1 MKRVFI
7 IHGWDGSPE
16 ANWLPWMKTE
26 LEKKV
31 YEVTTPAMPDTENPN
46 KEAWVKH
53 LVEVIGE
60 PDEETYLVGHSIGCK
75 AILRYLE
82 ALPPDKKVAGV
93 LLVAGWIALTMWE
106 GRTEEDTALINSWVN
121 PPFDFNKI
129 KKHADKF
136 VALFSD
142 NDPFVP
148 LEKNVDTYR
157 DELGAEI
164 VIEKGAYH
172 FTGEE
177 TGVMEFP
184 IILSTFLELAHENPG
199 HSN

>member
-1 MKRVFI
+1 MARVFI

-16 ANWLPWMKTE
+16 ANWLPWMKAE
-26 LEKKV
+26 LEKRK
-31 YEVTTPAMPDTENPN
+31 YEVATPAMPDTEHPN

-53 LVEVIGE
+53 LAEVVGE
-60 PDEETYLVGHSIGCK
+60 PDGETYLVGHSIGCK

-82 ALPPDKKVAGV
+82 GLPEDKKVAGV
-93 LLVAGWIALTMWE
+93 LLVAGWVSLTMWE
-106 GRTEEDTALINSWVN
+106 GRTEEETAIINSWMT
-121 PPFDFNKI
+121 PPFDF
-129 KKHADKF
+129 KKVKQQAKKF
-136 VALFSD
+136 VAIFSD

-157 DELGAEI
+157 DELGAKI
-164 VIEKGAYH
+164 IIERGAGH

-177 TGVMEFP
+177 TGIMEFP
-184 IILSTFLELAHENPG
+184 IILSTFLELADENSS